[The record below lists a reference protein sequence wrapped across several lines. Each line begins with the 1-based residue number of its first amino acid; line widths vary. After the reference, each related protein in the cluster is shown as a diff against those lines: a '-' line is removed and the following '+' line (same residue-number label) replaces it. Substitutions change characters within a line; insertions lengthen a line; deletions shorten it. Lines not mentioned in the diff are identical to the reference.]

1 MCASRSGTLSCCG
14 LIFSRV
20 FSGWIFSLNWR
31 ELGAWGSVFL
41 AGLGGFVGAGL
52 AGFNG
57 GNRSFFCWR
66 RRRRTGERCD
76 WMRGLLE
83 KIW

>member
-1 MCASRSGTLSCCG
+1 MCASRSGTLSLSCCG

-20 FSGWIFSLNWR
+20 FLSWIFSLNWR

-57 GNRSFFCWR
+57 GNRFFLAGGGGGEKGNDV
-66 RRRRTGERCD
+66 TG
-76 WMRGLLE
+76 
-83 KIW
+83 

>member
-1 MCASRSGTLSCCG
+1 
-14 LIFSRV
+14 V
-20 FSGWIFSLNWR
+20 FLGWIFSLNWR

-57 GNRSFFCWR
+57 GNRFFF
-66 RRRRTGERCD
+66 
-76 WMRGLLE
+76 LLE
-83 KIW
+83 EEEEKRGTM

>member
-20 FSGWIFSLNWR
+20 FLGWIFSLNWR

-52 AGFNG
+52 AGFSG
-57 GNRSFFCWR
+57 GNRLFFWL
-66 RRRRTGERCD
+66 EEEEEK
-76 WMRGLLE
+76 RGTM
-83 KIW
+83 